1 MPKKIRANVLRLPQ
15 GIKPESVQRAGEVVQ
30 AFTEHLRALGSV
42 KLAVAKTTKETGV
55 KAETKTTQTKDK
67 K

>member
-15 GIKPESVQRAGEVVQ
+15 GIKPESIQRAGEVVQ
-30 AFTEHLRALGSV
+30 AFTKHLRTLGSV
-42 KLAVAKTTKETGV
+42 EFAVAKTTKETGAR
-55 KAETKTTQTKDK
+55 AETKTPQDKDK